1 MPESESTLAYCH
13 ACGTA
18 MDVSEVAPFSNVECP
33 QCGKHTRVKREFG
46 PYTLLRRHAIGGMSV
61 VFVAHDNTLDRE
73 VALKILN
80 EDYSADERRI
90 AAFEEEAR
98 ITASISHPHVVRVL
112 TTGRAFERFYIAME
126 LVTGGHFEH
135 QIRERGALP
144 ELEVLPLAI
153 QVAEG
158 LEAAHAAGLIHRD
171 VKPGNILL
179 DAAGNAK
186 IVDFG
191 LSLVTKGGKAQAEE
205 IWATPYY
212 VPPEAIE
219 GLEED
224 FRSDV
229 YAFGA
234 TIYHALAG
242 VPSCAE
248 ESMVTTILRQAKQN
262 VKPLAVSAP
271 WLSADTCAVIDHAM
285 AYQPDQRFGSYDEMI
300 AALRLALQRAKAG
313 PAAPVVDA
321 KALRRQ
327 RAERKRRQMTLWG
340 SIAAGVVA
348 LIVVIALFSQNR
360 GSEAKPAV
368 SGDSSLEAFPAA
380 DPGGSSNPEV
390 ASRIGHRYLSA
401 HEALTKGDFEKAST
415 EFASLRDDPE
425 VQEPTGT
432 WAGVESVIAAYLNGQ
447 PSDARR
453 EARATLKHLD
463 AAALANPAI
472 KSTLGPTLA
481 RLEQLPSISPEELD
495 ASNIGVPT
503 MMSWL
508 LSGLKNWE
516 QGRGIEAVKFF
527 KAVEAVTLKDSD
539 AWARFYQTVAKR
551 YIADSERLRK
561 AELGNPPDDKDACR
575 EKVAELNQV
584 LSSLETRGRSRFNV
598 REWQMM
604 LNRRIHELDRG
615 PDVPSKQTPPT
626 AQNQPGLAAA
636 RAEIDAMCKDFRFS
650 EAAAKL
656 KSLKPGPSEKA
667 LRSSLLALSEAA
679 ATFLADLEDG
689 LGHLDGPIDLKLR
702 DGTASFT
709 KAAVLRPGVLEA
721 TTADGQKRQLVWKDL
736 APDSIIELHRMLV
749 RNVKSDLEK
758 LRRHEAA
765 ISFDWLAG
773 DRSRAEAAAERLS
786 TDFTVF
792 KKRWDSIAVG
802 LK

>member
-1 MPESESTLAYCH
+1 MPESESTIAYCH

-33 QCGKHTRVKREFG
+33 ECGKHTRVKREFG

-158 LEAAHAAGLIHRD
+158 LQAAHAAGLIHRD

-248 ESMVTTILRQAKQN
+248 ESMVTTILREAKRN
-262 VKPLAVSAP
+262 VKPLAVAAP
-271 WLSADTCAVIDHAM
+271 WLSPETCAVIDHAM
-285 AYQPDQRFGSYDEMI
+285 AYEPGRRFGSYDEMI
-300 AALRLALQRAKAG
+300 AALRSALLRAKSG
-313 PAAPVVDA
+313 PSAAVQDA
-321 KALRRQ
+321 KSLRRQ
-327 RAERKRRQMTLWG
+327 RAEKKRRQMILFG
-340 SIAAGVVA
+340 SIAAGIVAMVVVVA
-348 LIVVIALFSQNR
+348 LISRNR
-360 GSEAKPAV
+360 GSTPPPLA
-368 SGDSSLEAFPAA
+368 SGDNSLEAVPAA
-380 DPGGSSNPEV
+380 DPGASGDPLV
-390 ASRIGHRYLSA
+390 ASRIGRRYLEA
-401 HEALTKGDFEKAST
+401 HDALTKGEFEKAST
-415 EFASLRDDPE
+415 EFAALRDDPE

-463 AAALANPAI
+463 SANLANPAI
-472 KSTLGPTLA
+472 KSRLGPTLA
-481 RLEQLPSISPEELD
+481 RLEELPSISPEQLD
-495 ASNIGVPT
+495 PSSAGVPA

-508 LSGLKNWE
+508 LCGLKDWE
-516 QGRGIEAVKFF
+516 QGRTVEALKFF
-527 KAVEAVTLKDSD
+527 KAVESLVLKDSD
-539 AWARFYQTVAKR
+539 GWARFYQSAVKR
-551 YIADSERLRK
+551 YIADSERLRA
-561 AELGNPPDDKDACR
+561 AEPGTPPDDKEACR
-575 EKVAELNQV
+575 AKVAELNQV
-584 LSSLETRGRSRFNV
+584 LSSLETRGRARFNV
-598 REWQMM
+598 REWQLM
-604 LNRRIHELDRG
+604 LNRHLHQLERG
-615 PDVPSKQTPPT
+615 PVKPQEPVAP
-626 AQNQPGLAAA
+626 AQPGLAAA
-636 RAEIDAMCKDFRFS
+636 RAEIDAMCRDFRFP
-650 EAAAKL
+650 EAAARL
-656 KSLKPGPSEKA
+656 KSLKPAASERA
-667 LRSSLLALSEAA
+667 LRDSLLSLAEAA
-679 ATFLADLEDG
+679 ATFLSDLEDG
-689 LGHLDGPIDLKLR
+689 LGHVDGPIELKLR
-702 DGTASFT
+702 DGSASYT
-709 KAAVLRPGVLEA
+709 KASILRPGVIQLSTDA
-721 TTADGQKRQLVWKDL
+721 GQKRQVGWKEL
-736 APDSIIELHRMLV
+736 SPDSIIELHRVLV
-749 RNVKSDLEK
+749 RNVKSDLDK

-765 ISFDWLAG
+765 IAFDWLAG

-786 TDFTVF
+786 TDFSVF
-792 KKRWDSIAVG
+792 KKHWDAITAG